1 MATISGTLM
10 IKDAF
15 SNVLNKFN
23 SGVQRSMTAAN
34 RLKAEMD
41 KGSTGV
47 ERIGHSANTANIGL
61 KQLIAG
67 SAIGGMISSAMGV
80 AGNGVRAFVGELNDS
95 TVAWST
101 FEGNMRQIGKSPAQI
116 YAAKNSLQKFAQDTI
131 YSSSDMA
138 QTYSQLAAVGTK
150 NTTALV
156 KGFGGLAAA
165 ATDPEQAMKTLSEQA
180 TQMAAKPMVQW
191 QDFKL
196 MLEQTP
202 AGMAAVG
209 KTMGMNTKELV
220 KAVQGGKVKTED
232 FLNAIAKTGTNANF
246 SKMATQYK
254 TIGQALD
261 GLKET
266 LANKVQPQFKK
277 LSEIGIKAISSITD
291 KLGKVNFANFADKI
305 IDGINR
311 IKTAGSAF
319 IKGFTSQFSKN
330 QFVDIIRDI
339 GDSISTLF
347 SSLSN
352 NQGLKGLFNGI
363 GQGVGRFALTMAN
376 GIANVVQ
383 VISKIN
389 PSALKMLA
397 TALVALKLGTNGLKL
412 AAIAACLKI
421 IGSLDPGQLQHVA
434 TAVTALA
441 TAFVAM
447 KGIGAIA
454 GVFGKITSGIS
465 SFSTSFVSIISTLMI
480 LPQKIA
486 QIGSMIGAAFSV
498 ITWPVALVIVG
509 VTALIIGAVYAWQ
522 TNLFNFRNTMSN
534 LFSNIGTI
542 FEPLRSAFSNLGEAL
557 APASGVLSAIGKALG
572 TISIGAIYGIAIGI
586 GALADALTSIISK
599 ASAFVYSLR
608 AAGDSVKAFGSAIND
623 IKNGDFSFS
632 GMRKAFSDA
641 GNDIGHMFD
650 SLNRAHEFKATGA
663 VISSLKGIDAQ
674 AKTTKSSLD
683 SIKMPNIAAQN
694 SKINGLNNIDLNKQL
709 ANKKIKIGY
718 QFDTNPNA
726 KIEKQLA
733 SKPLKAKISSTTVGD
748 PVNKLQQSISKNPLK
763 AKVKTDT
770 SSAGVAQ
777 KKMQSQIGSKP
788 IKVKVAKP
796 KVPTP
801 KTPKIK
807 TMHVKVAKP
816 KVPQPTMPKP
826 KTLHIRVAKP
836 KVPQPTMPKVKTIHV
851 KVARPKV
858 PTPIMP
864 TVRPIPGPRM
874 GRAKTAEFLAS
885 VQSAISRAAAIAQAG
900 AGPMF
905 SAGAMI
911 GQGLAA
917 GMRSAVGEVAAAAD
931 ALVAQADRAARAK
944 AKIHSPS
951 RLFAEIG
958 GYLGKGMAI
967 GMNSTQGLIASAS
980 DTMIATATPDTVGAN
995 YDGSVNQSGRPSGL
1009 TNARFGGNSTS
1020 NDNRSS
1026 TITIE
1031 SGAIQINSSGNAEY
1045 DADTLL
1051 AVLENK
1057 IIAQQEKSLG

>member
-1 MATISGTLM
+1 MATISGTLR
-10 IKDAF
+10 INDAF
-15 SNVLNKFN
+15 SNVLNRFN
-23 SGVQRSMTAAN
+23 SGMQRSMSAAN
-34 RLKAEMD
+34 RLKAEMN
-41 KGSTGV
+41 KGSTGI
-47 ERIGHSANTANIGL
+47 ERMGHSANTANIGL

-67 SAIGGMISSAMGV
+67 SAIGSMISSAMGA

-165 ATDPEQAMKTLSEQA
+165 ATDPKQAMKTLSEQA

-220 KAVQGGKVKTED
+220 KAVQDGKVKTED

-319 IKGFTSQFSKN
+319 IKGFTSQFSKK
-330 QFVDIIRDI
+330 QFIDIIRDI
-339 GDSISTLF
+339 GDSIRTLF

-352 NQGLKGLFNGI
+352 NQGLKGLFNSI
-363 GQGVGRFALTMAN
+363 GQGVGRFALTMAS

-383 VISKIN
+383 AISKIN

-397 TALVALKLGTNGLKL
+397 TAFVALKLGVNGLKL
-412 AAIAACLKI
+412 AAIAAGLKI

-447 KGIGAIA
+447 KGTGAIA
-454 GVFGKITSGIS
+454 SVFEKLSSGLS
-465 SFSTSFVSIISTLMI
+465 NFISTISAI
-480 LPQKIA
+480 LTLSQKIA
-486 QIGSMIGAAFSV
+486 QIGSMIGGAFSA
-498 ITWPVALVIVG
+498 ITGPVALVIAG

-542 FEPLRSAFSNLGEAL
+542 FAPLSSAFSNLGEAL
-557 APASGVLSAIGKALG
+557 APASGVLSVIGKALG
-572 TISIGAIYGIAIGI
+572 TISIGVIYGIAIGV
-586 GALADALTSIISK
+586 GALADALTSIINI

-608 AAGDSVKAFGSAIND
+608 AAGNSVRAFGSAIND

-650 SLNRAHEFKATGA
+650 SLNRAHEFKATGT

-683 SIKMPNIAAQN
+683 SIKMPDIVQQN
-694 SKINGLNNIDLNKQL
+694 KKINNLDNVYANKQL
-709 ANKKIKIGY
+709 LKKAKVKVDYQFTDPTKLNNLKSKSIKAKIKPELDSTTDV
-718 QFDTNPNA
+718 Q
-726 KIEKQLA
+726 KLLQ
-733 SKPLKAKISSTTVGD
+733 SKPLKVKYSTPKIPT
-748 PVNKLQQSISKNPLK
+748 PKIPKIKPLH
-763 AKVKTDT
+763 A
-770 SSAGVAQ
+770 
-777 KKMQSQIGSKP
+777 
-788 IKVKVAKP
+788 KVAKP

-807 TMHVKVAKP
+807 TMHAKVA
-816 KVPQPTMPKP
+816 
-826 KTLHIRVAKP
+826 RP

-980 DTMIATATPDTVGAN
+980 DAMIATATPDTVGAN

-1031 SGAIQINSSGNAEY
+1031 SGAIQINSSGSAEY

-1051 AVLENK
+1051 AALENK